1 MRTSDPL
8 LLTATLLLAG
18 CSGGTEQQQASGDG
32 QAVQPKQ
39 NPGLAIDCA
48 LAGAQ
53 SFARDCTVEQADG
66 GDAVILT
73 LRHPDGGFRRLQ
85 VTHDGRGVAAADGAL
100 PARISVEG
108 DREIGIVVGDDRYR
122 LPATIGAK

>member
-1 MRTSDPL
+1 MRISDPI

-18 CSGGTEQQQASGDG
+18 CSGGTERQQASGEG
-32 QAVQPKQ
+32 QAAQPRQ

-53 SFARDCTVEQADG
+53 SFSRACTVEQSG
-66 GDAVILT
+66 GEGAVILT

-85 VTHDGRGVAAADGAL
+85 VTQDGRGVATADGAI
-100 PARISVEG
+100 PAQISVEG
-108 DREIGIVVGDDRYR
+108 LRDIGITVGNDRYR
-122 LPATIGAK
+122 LPATVGAK